1 MKRQIKLYHS
11 NSLREKLLD
20 WNPQLFR
27 EIKGKLNIS
36 NVVITAAMSV
46 IIQFAV
52 VISLLGKLPKFKPT
66 DELTFGRYGMGI
78 FFGEGGLSKIYYT
91 QDSLGDW
98 VVNWQLLW
106 LDLFII
112 LSIIGTTSLLV
123 VGTYLLIADLIQE
136 ESRGTL
142 NFIRQAPQSAHDIL
156 LGKVLGVPVLLY
168 IFVLLLFPLHLMAGL
183 KAQIPLGLL
192 VGFDTTVV
200 ASCAFFYSLTL
211 LWSLTKFQLS
221 GFKSWFA
228 SGLVGSFLFITSW
241 IVFNSWYISLD
252 CPSSWLLLFNPNFV
266 LSYIIDAASL
276 PDNKYDFITIADL
289 SLLKFYGQTLWTKA
303 GTGIGFI
310 IFNFTLGIYW
320 SWSILKRR
328 FHNPEYTLISK
339 VQSYWITGWFTA
351 IALGFT
357 IQSYYQIDLPVIE
370 QHSSKLIS
378 PSYLA
383 LNFFALN
390 LGLLIFGLGLIAAL
404 TPQRQVLHDWA
415 RYRHQTASARIWKEL
430 IVGENSPATVAMAIN
445 LTLAVVYII
454 PSVFILLD
462 RSEYYVAWGFVLIAG
477 SITFYA
483 SIIQLIL
490 TAKSNKRVVWS
501 TIAVS
506 SAIFVPPVFLSIANI
521 SPVAFPQPWLFS
533 FVPTIAVGYAT
544 LSSLILTVA
553 GQWLAIVLLNFQLGK
568 KLQRAGASETK
579 MLFEQSRVLSS
590 KL

>member
-123 VGTYLLIADLIQE
+123 VGTYLLIADLIRE

-142 NFIRQAPQSAHDIL
+142 NFIRQAPQSAHNIL

-310 IFNFTLGIYW
+310 IFNFTLGTYW

-533 FVPTIAVGYAT
+533 FIPTIAVGYAT

-568 KLQRAGASETK
+568 KLQRAEASETK
-579 MLFEQSRVLSS
+579 MLFEQSRD
-590 KL
+590 

>member
-27 EIKGKLNIS
+27 EIKGKLNLS

-123 VGTYLLIADLIQE
+123 VGTYLLIADLIRE

-168 IFVLLLFPLHLMAGL
+168 IFVLLLFPLHLIAGL

-303 GTGIGFI
+303 GTGISFI

-390 LGLLIFGLGLIAAL
+390 LGLLIFGLGLTAAL
-404 TPQRQVLHDWA
+404 TPHRQVLHDWV
-415 RYRHQTASARIWKEL
+415 RYRHQTASAKIWKEL

-490 TAKSNKRVVWS
+490 TAKSNKRVAWS

-533 FVPTIAVGYAT
+533 FIPTIAVGYAT

-579 MLFEQSRVLSS
+579 MLFEHRVL
-590 KL
+590 KG